1 MWANAKSSRSFVRP
15 AIFDLHLEWTV
26 GVGGGG
32 GEKRR
37 VIFTPLPPPLSS
49 PLLPPW
55 YKFIPLPSLPLPL
68 KLKIA
73 AIIFNM
79 NLLSTRS
86 PKLRFLCRLKQQK
99 IHICVLKSFPPNS
112 VASIQLFK
120 LNFLL
125 ARLSLP
131 WKHWPNARQ
140 ALLNLASSRE
150 ALSNARGRSPRA
162 VLKTSGTVFPN
173 TDRPRLVNKILFFSR
188 VIKARSFINWTI
200 LEQVNGS

>member
-1 MWANAKSSRSFVRP
+1 M
-15 AIFDLHLEWTV
+15 D
-26 GVGGGG
+26 GGGRG
-32 GEKRR
+32 RGRGR
-37 VIFTPLPPPLSS
+37 VIFTPPTPTPLLSS

-112 VASIQLFK
+112 VASIVLFAIEFSSITLITSLETLTK
-120 LNFLL
+120 RKAGTFKCSFL
-125 ARLSLP
+125 ARGP
-131 WKHWPNARQ
+131 
-140 ALLNLASSRE
+140 E
-150 ALSNARGRSPRA
+150 
-162 VLKTSGTVFPN
+162 
-173 TDRPRLVNKILFFSR
+173 
-188 VIKARSFINWTI
+188 
-200 LEQVNGS
+200 